1 MILVELF
8 PPDELLKFAIFMWS
22 LIIGS
27 AFGFLFLLSKYLH
40 DLSIRDLRLALEKE
54 DAIKNM
60 TATRVWH
67 EGG

>member
-27 AFGFLFLLSKYLH
+27 AFGFLFLLSNTSTTF
-40 DLSIRDLRLALEKE
+40 LSVISDSRSKRK
-54 DAIKNM
+54 
-60 TATRVWH
+60 TRSRT
-67 EGG
+67 